1 MKLAKREIT
10 TLLIPTLNDSDAE
23 GLPHV
28 DVGNVHDPELGMR
41 FWFGLWLNEMA
52 SSKKKAH
59 LKKPVAKAKAKPKPK
74 AAPKAKAKRPA
85 PKVKASAADDKAEA
99 FRYGAAEIRNAV
111 LGGFVARAGMK
122 RLITN
127 LVDRDAALRKKLLRQ
142 VEIERT
148 AARKRPRPEPCIN
161 DGIDRAFAAL
171 EAEHRI
177 VALQNAGLTQSEAWE
192 DLHAV
197 AASWRENGIKP
208 VGACFYH
215 GQDLESAVAGKGL
228 SLGFGAF
235 GPANHDKSVRVGTTI
250 IDVLRAHG
258 VPTKWDGDPEESI
271 WIEPFIWWRP
281 T

>member
-1 MKLAKREIT
+1 
-10 TLLIPTLNDSDAE
+10 
-23 GLPHV
+23 
-28 DVGNVHDPELGMR
+28 
-41 FWFGLWLNEMA
+41 MA
-52 SSKKKAH
+52 SSKKKTPS
-59 LKKPVAKAKAKPKPK
+59 KKPVAKAKPK
-74 AAPKAKAKRPA
+74 AKAKKPAPKKPAPKKPAPKKPAPKAKAS
-85 PKVKASAADDKAEA
+85 ASDDKAQA
-99 FRYGAAEIRNAV
+99 FRDGAAEIRTAV

-161 DGIDRAFAAL
+161 ERIDRAFAAL

-177 VALQNAGLTQSEAWE
+177 VALQNTGLTQSDAWE

-197 AASWRENGIKP
+197 AASWREGGIKP

-215 GQDLESAVAGKGL
+215 GQNLESAVAGEGL

-281 T
+281 TV